1 MCRERK
7 ESDEKDNEGEAMKK
21 TSHVLDRLPEYL
33 IGSMGT
39 QEKSSVDRHLRA
51 CKSCRAEYEVL
62 APLWQELG
70 LLPEQKPG
78 DQLRERFYAEL
89 SRHKTQRER
98 AMASRTSLQVRLNA
112 LVDRL
117 WPKQPAF
124 QVAIAVL
131 CLLVG
136 YVVGFRI
143 DNGGRGGNG
152 EVAELRAEVQN
163 MQRLVAM
170 SLLKTESAS
179 ERIKGATWSER
190 ISRPDDQVM
199 SALFETL
206 DYDPNVNVRLAALE
220 ALTRFSDLASVRQQ
234 LIRSLVKQS
243 SPLIQLA
250 LVEVIAQVLDTQ
262 AIEVF
267 QQLLKE
273 PNLNKTV
280 REQIEMRLKQLKP

>member
-1 MCRERK
+1 LE
-7 ESDEKDNEGEAMKK
+7 
-21 TSHVLDRLPEYL
+21 TSA
-33 IGSMGT
+33 I
-39 QEKSSVDRHLRA
+39 DRHLRT
-51 CKSCRAEYEVL
+51 CRSCRAEYEVL
-62 APLWQELG
+62 TPLWQELG
-70 LLPEQKPG
+70 LLPERKPS
-78 DQLRERFYAEL
+78 DQLREKFYAEL
-89 SRHKTQRER
+89 SRHKAQRECTVT
-98 AMASRTSLQVRLNA
+98 SRYDLLERLNA

-124 QVAIAVL
+124 QLAIAVL

-143 DNGGRGGNG
+143 DNSGRGGNG
-152 EVAELRAEVQN
+152 EVAELRVEVQN

-199 SALFETL
+199 TALFETL

-250 LVEVIAQVLDTQ
+250 LVEVIAQMLDTR

-267 QQLLKE
+267 HQLLKD
-273 PNLNKTV
+273 PDLNKTV
-280 REQIEMRLKQLKP
+280 REQIEIRLKQLKP